1 MGSCS
6 FFSPLRMAQCEFSL
20 SPPPLSSEQHF
31 PNFFNGSEQGEIWWT
46 AVDADG
52 DGYGDGDGNGVTTE
66 SIRAARAPGIFD
78 LGEELPK
85 GRVKCRKCGKAC
97 ASWLGLLTHL
107 KRAHGK
113 RIGETGWEDVQ
124 L

>member
-1 MGSCS
+1 
-6 FFSPLRMAQCEFSL
+6 MAAD
-20 SPPPLSSEQHF
+20 
-31 PNFFNGSEQGEIWWT
+31 GDG
-46 AVDADG
+46 DGDG
-52 DGYGDGDGNGVTTE
+52 DGYGCEGGAGDRVTTE
-66 SIRAARAPGIFD
+66 NIRAVRAPGIFD

-113 RIGETGWEDVQ
+113 RIEETGWEDVQ